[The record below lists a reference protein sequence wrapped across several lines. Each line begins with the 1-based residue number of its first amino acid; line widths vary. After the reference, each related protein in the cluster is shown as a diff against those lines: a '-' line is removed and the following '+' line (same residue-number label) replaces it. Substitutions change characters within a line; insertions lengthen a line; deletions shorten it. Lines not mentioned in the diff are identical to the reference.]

1 MKGILYKSKKI
12 REEQMLWG
20 MIEVGIDSYKSEIL
34 VDLDDLVDEQ
44 VEAVMKE
51 VVQYD
56 FAITRNFS
64 TSVAEACHRVG
75 VPYISW
81 CYDSPVM
88 ALYRP
93 EALYDTNVIFAFDK
107 QQYNRLRAIGISN
120 VYYQPLVANMAKAS
134 AAVITDEDIARLKC
148 DISFVGKLYNN
159 DHYERMGKNLSAQ
172 AIDDLEKLYN
182 DFLCNW
188 EADGGIFNKLKD
200 ETIDDMY
207 NYMSK
212 ENLDNYNVSKRF
224 VLENIVPVLELTSR
238 ERVTILGYAGD
249 NYNTVIHTY
258 DPEKYRE
265 KLSARLEPPVK
276 NLSDELYRIYASA
289 TINLNITMR
298 GIESGLPQR
307 IYDIMSVGGCVMS
320 NYQSEACELFVPE
333 KEIILFKSFDEYKD
347 KLAYYLKHE
356 QQCLEIGARGYLK
369 CRDLYNYPNAIR
381 NMIEKL

>member
-120 VYYQPLVANMAKAS
+120 VYYQPLVANMVKAS

-276 NLSDELYRIYASA
+276 KKYAVYKRNL
-289 TINLNITMR
+289 
-298 GIESGLPQR
+298 
-307 IYDIMSVGGCVMS
+307 
-320 NYQSEACELFVPE
+320 F
-333 KEIILFKSFDEYKD
+333 
-347 KLAYYLKHE
+347 
-356 QQCLEIGARGYLK
+356 
-369 CRDLYNYPNAIR
+369 
-381 NMIEKL
+381 